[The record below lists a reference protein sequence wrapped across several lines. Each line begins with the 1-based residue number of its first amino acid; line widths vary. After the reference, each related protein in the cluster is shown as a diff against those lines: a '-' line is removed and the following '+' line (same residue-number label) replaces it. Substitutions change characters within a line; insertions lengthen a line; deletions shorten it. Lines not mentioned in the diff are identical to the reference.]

1 MKKRITLQDIADR
14 ANIKLEVLQGQI
26 KNNEIFWNKRTGKP
40 ISQKQMYI
48 YTSQYVPYKVLI
60 NLMRINKITLK
71 KLGISDEDL

>member
-1 MKKRITLQDIADR
+1 MKRITLRDIADR

-26 KNNEIFWNKRTGKP
+26 KSFAIFWNKRTGKP

-60 NLMRINKITLK
+60 NLMRINKITFK

>member
-1 MKKRITLQDIADR
+1 MKRITLRDVADR

-60 NLMRINKITLK
+60 NLMRINKITFK

>member
-1 MKKRITLQDIADR
+1 MKRITLRDIADR

-40 ISQKQMYI
+40 ISQKQMCI

-60 NLMRINKITLK
+60 NLMRINKITFK

>member
-1 MKKRITLQDIADR
+1 MKRITLRDIADR

-60 NLMRINKITLK
+60 NLMRINKITFK

>member
-1 MKKRITLQDIADR
+1 MKRITLRDIADR

-40 ISQKQMYI
+40 VSQKQMYI

-60 NLMRINKITLK
+60 NLMRINKITFK
-71 KLGISDEDL
+71 KLGIRDEDL

>member
-1 MKKRITLQDIADR
+1 MRITLRDIADR
-14 ANIKLEVLQGQI
+14 ANIKLDVLQGQI

-60 NLMRINKITLK
+60 NLMRINKITFK

>member
-1 MKKRITLQDIADR
+1 MKRITLRDIADR
-14 ANIKLEVLQGQI
+14 ANIKLEVLQEQI

-60 NLMRINKITLK
+60 NLMRINKITFK

>member
-1 MKKRITLQDIADR
+1 MRITLRDIADR

-60 NLMRINKITLK
+60 NLMRINKITFK

>member
-1 MKKRITLQDIADR
+1 MKRITLRDIADR

-60 NLMRINKITLK
+60 NLMRLNKITFK
-71 KLGISDEDL
+71 KLGIRDEDL

>member
-1 MKKRITLQDIADR
+1 MKRITLRDIADR
-14 ANIKLEVLQGQI
+14 ANIKLEVLQVQI

-60 NLMRINKITLK
+60 NLMRINKITFK

>member
-1 MKKRITLQDIADR
+1 MKRITLQDIADR

-60 NLMRINKITLK
+60 NLMRINKITFK

>member
-1 MKKRITLQDIADR
+1 MKRITLRDIADR

-60 NLMRINKITLK
+60 NLMRLNKITFK

>member
-1 MKKRITLQDIADR
+1 MRITLRDIADR

-60 NLMRINKITLK
+60 NLMRLNKITFK

>member
-1 MKKRITLQDIADR
+1 MKRITLRDIADR

-60 NLMRINKITLK
+60 NLMRINKITIK

>member
-1 MKKRITLQDIADR
+1 MKRITLRDIADR
-14 ANIKLEVLQGQI
+14 ANIKLDVLQGQI

-60 NLMRINKITLK
+60 NLMRINKITFK

>member
-1 MKKRITLQDIADR
+1 MKRITLRDIADR

-26 KNNEIFWNKRTGKP
+26 KNNEIFWNKRTEKP

-60 NLMRINKITLK
+60 NLMRINKITFK

>member
-1 MKKRITLQDIADR
+1 MKRITLRDIADR

>member
-1 MKKRITLQDIADR
+1 MKRITLRDIADR
-14 ANIKLEVLQGQI
+14 ANIKLEILQGQI

-60 NLMRINKITLK
+60 NLMRINKITFK